1 MKLKFLCIVGIIAT
15 CQLITID
22 SSAQQ
27 TLNVSGGDY
36 TNTNGS
42 VSFTIGQIDYKTH
55 YSTGGTISEGVQ
67 QAYEIFEVSI
77 PDYEGVAM
85 ECSVYPN
92 PTEDLL
98 QLKIINYEWKET
110 SDYKWSV
117 LDMSGKLIQQHKIVS
132 DHTEISMKN
141 LSKGVYFLNVS
152 KDNTLVKAFK
162 IIKN

>member
-42 VSFTIGQIDYKTH
+42 VSFTIGQIDYKAH
-55 YSTGGTISEGVQ
+55 YSNSGTISEGIQ
-67 QAYEIFEVSI
+67 QPYEIFEVSI
-77 PDYEGVAM
+77 SDYEGVVM
-85 ECSVYPN
+85 DCNVYPN

-98 QLKIINYEWKET
+98 QLQITNYEWQET
-110 SDYKWSV
+110 FDLKWSV
-117 LDMSGKLIQQHKIVS
+117 LDMSGKLILQHEVVS

-152 KDNTLVKAFK
+152 KDNKLAKAFK